1 MKELIFY
8 KAYKLLWIDL
18 QASLSKDTALLHQVI
33 NHGLID
39 DYWDNLDLNEDIS
52 RRTRF
57 LREYF
62 YGLKQRPLNEATS
75 NVKAILNIL
84 LCLQMYADN
93 YIEIEH
99 EFLESSWKKG
109 LTPLSY
115 HNLDDLVEVRSS
127 RGNSTICYE
136 Q

>member
-1 MKELIFY
+1 MNG
-8 KAYKLLWIDL
+8 DL
-18 QASLSKDTALLHQVI
+18 
-33 NHGLID
+33 
-39 DYWDNLDLNEDIS
+39 S

-57 LREYF
+57 LRDYF
-62 YGLKQRPLNEATS
+62 YSLTQRPLDEATS
-75 NVKAILNIL
+75 NFKAVLNIL

-99 EFLESSWKKG
+99 KFLESSWKKG

-136 Q
+136 TVHS